1 MINKFYCFTAIL
13 DAATSGSDDEDNE
26 FYDAQEEGGSVA
38 EDSSLIFKIPMSS
51 SQQRR
56 NSTDA
61 ATGSSSEG
69 EEGSSEKTQQVLVVT
84 DNPDLQHLNA
94 NMDQIDRVSVHSNNS
109 MTPILPLNKSGA
121 VVKRRLKINDKP
133 NYPLN
138 LWSIIKNCIGK
149 DLSKIPMPVNFNEP
163 LSLLQR

>member
-1 MINKFYCFTAIL
+1 MNNSNIS

-26 FYDAQEEGGSVA
+26 FYDAQEEGGSMASA
-38 EDSSLIFKIPMSS
+38 EDSSFTLKIPMSS

-69 EEGSSEKTQQVLVVT
+69 EENSHEKTQKVHVVT
-84 DNPDLQHLNA
+84 EGNQDLLN
-94 NMDQIDRVSVHSNNS
+94 NTQMDQTDRVSVHSNNS
-109 MTPILPLNKSGA
+109 LSPFQPPIRGVL
-121 VVKRRLKINDKP
+121 KRRVRIMDKP

-163 LSLLQR
+163 LSMLQR

>member
-1 MINKFYCFTAIL
+1 MA
-13 DAATSGSDDEDNE
+13 S
-26 FYDAQEEGGSVA
+26 A
-38 EDSSLIFKIPMSS
+38 EDSSFILKIPMSS

-56 NSTDA
+56 NSADADA

-69 EEGSSEKTQQVLVVT
+69 EEGSHEKTQTQQVLVVT
-84 DNPDLQHLNA
+84 EDNQDLLNSSQL
-94 NMDQIDRVSVHSNNS
+94 DQTDRVSMHSNN
-109 MTPILPLNKSGA
+109 TLAPFHPPIRPLL
-121 VVKRRLKINDKP
+121 KRRLRIQDKP

-163 LSLLQR
+163 LSMLQRWVRNLVCPIFPKKN